1 MFAKN
6 EIGQILFNTDED
18 VIILDPQNE
27 YFNIVRNLGGQVIDF
42 SNNGNVCMNP
52 WEIPNPCRRNSTWM
66 ILSPA
71 SHP

>member
-42 SNNGNVCMNP
+42 PIMEMC
-52 WEIPNPCRRNSTWM
+52 
-66 ILSPA
+66 A
-71 SHP
+71 